1 MTESMLLR
9 LAMVL
14 QNQAPSTL
22 NKYICKLAEAILLEY
37 PDGLNVYALRAALIE
52 HFNLSFTED
61 EIEKAISQKG
71 QNRITMSNTLML
83 LEPAARK
90 SLELQPLLSE
100 ELNNVIREFISVF
113 PHCGTA
119 EVVSTLLL
127 KYLYFCFNSNVN
139 NLLHLFERNVAHEGS
154 AFEATPEEITT
165 INEFL
170 TWDNSKKDF
179 IIYRLIAICYEYCM
193 LTIKKDNILSAE
205 LFRGKRFYLDA
216 NIIFRMAGINNE
228 ERKIVT
234 QDFVRHCQKVNI
246 ELYCTTTTL
255 DEIYRVVAAQV
266 GYIKGIAG
274 SSMPVSSSMLESVNP
289 NMEVNDFYKIYYDW
303 CHTSGNKYGDYISFN
318 RYLLDLIQDTL
329 SQLRVR
335 NSSAYKIGNQA
346 KQYEEEVISLKN
358 YKNSKR
364 AWRYT
369 STASAETDITNIRD
383 TLSWRLGT
391 GSNIWQTNDFIVSA
405 DQLLIGWTGNA
416 FSGVPIVVLPS
427 VWLSIIL
434 RFTGRTDDDYKSF
447 CLFLTQRQHIST
459 ADTID
464 PIQLLRN
471 INTKTT
477 QTEIKEQI
485 ISEIIQNKAQYT
497 FDSTEDYDSSTD
509 RAFDKVLEEMYGKA
523 SQEINDVREEMHR
536 QLESLAKN
544 SKEQI
549 EERERI
555 SAATEREKTIV
566 TLSKKQASQK
576 VGVFRTLSNWGWL
589 LYVLA
594 GGIIVSTIVVWLF
607 EVPPIYSWIFNL
619 LPPKIKN
626 SLEIFM
632 AVWTFVSIAIGLLS
646 AGLQKL
652 IAYLGSESR
661 ENKLYKKFYKENKS
675 ALS

>member
-1 MTESMLLR
+1 M
-9 LAMVL
+9 
-14 QNQAPSTL
+14 
-22 NKYICKLAEAILLEY
+22 
-37 PDGLNVYALRAALIE
+37 
-52 HFNLSFTED
+52 
-61 EIEKAISQKG
+61 
-71 QNRITMSNTLML
+71 
-83 LEPAARK
+83 
-90 SLELQPLLSE
+90 
-100 ELNNVIREFISVF
+100 
-113 PHCGTA
+113 
-119 EVVSTLLL
+119 
-127 KYLYFCFNSNVN
+127 
-139 NLLHLFERNVAHEGS
+139 
-154 AFEATPEEITT
+154 
-165 INEFL
+165 
-170 TWDNSKKDF
+170 
-179 IIYRLIAICYEYCM
+179 
-193 LTIKKDNILSAE
+193 
-205 LFRGKRFYLDA
+205 
-216 NIIFRMAGINNE
+216 
-228 ERKIVT
+228 
-234 QDFVRHCQKVNI
+234 
-246 ELYCTTTTL
+246 
-255 DEIYRVVAAQV
+255 
-266 GYIKGIAG
+266 
-274 SSMPVSSSMLESVNP
+274 
-289 NMEVNDFYKIYYDW
+289 
-303 CHTSGNKYGDYISFN
+303 
-318 RYLLDLIQDTL
+318 
-329 SQLRVR
+329 
-335 NSSAYKIGNQA
+335 
-346 KQYEEEVISLKN
+346 
-358 YKNSKR
+358 
-364 AWRYT
+364 
-369 STASAETDITNIRD
+369 
-383 TLSWRLGT
+383 
-391 GSNIWQTNDFIVSA
+391 
-405 DQLLIGWTGNA
+405 
-416 FSGVPIVVLPS
+416 
-427 VWLSIIL
+427 

-485 ISEIIQNKAQYT
+485 IAEIIQNKAQYT
-497 FDSTEDYDSSTD
+497 FDSAEDYDSSTD

-652 IAYLGSESR
+652 IAYLGSDSR